1 MATDSQPKIKVTLGG
16 GIASRAT
23 NVVLAATLAA
33 SMVPTAAFAAF
44 QDEVYQGT
52 EANAQSSSDQVAA
65 LSSNAAADE
74 ASSTVTDVY
83 GDAVADGDAA
93 SLGLDHANLPDG
105 QYSVTLMMMNING
118 RQVSMSNGAVGGVID
133 GTTGQHSMTLDVVD
147 GEYWLTMRWVPLE
160 RNLGGT
166 PFVGYLANLAYFE
179 DYSFTPY
186 LQGTKVPAKVLSQYV
201 NEDGTPVYDDYNNPD
216 SDAFVGNNVYP
227 KDVQI
232 KISGA
237 SLEDGMQPVHVF
249 VPVMDAIM
257 TGAGDQNAYVKLFWN
272 SLSVNYLTTDK
283 VTLKN
288 SLDAANAL
296 EQGKKS
302 DDAWNALKSAIATA
316 QGVYDNAAATQEK
329 VNAAATTL
337 DAAVKTF
344 QDSADVSGVTDP
356 FDGVI
361 ETEAFYVAG
370 QKFVDASGNAI
381 ASSDAAF
388 SGTTLNIR
396 RVDAAEGRYEVKLQT
411 RYTDPAGPVITA
423 VSYEAA
429 DDAARSAKAARKVR
443 DSANGTGW
451 HTVEWRIYVDDLS
464 QQQKLDVQYTA
475 NGEAKSQT
483 LYITPLK
490 ADAKLGTPLEAMT
503 GKADFYR
510 TNNYL
515 DATGLFLAIEDAKAV
530 EQGNKT
536 DDAWNTL
543 QAAIDA
549 AQKVYDNTSK
559 QQDDCDSAVE
569 TLNAAVKAF
578 QDSADQAKVDPFDGK
593 LQENT
598 RYQTAQFV
606 YDENG
611 ESIGNDNPINGAWT
625 MLEYV
630 ESDKGKYAVTVI
642 DPYNLNVLSTQSQV
656 TAISYVA
663 SDGSTQSAELVC
675 DRRLGN
681 ESTWY
686 SRQGEWRLYVDDLS
700 SKVKLDVTYNTGESA
715 TSSMTMYLLPLSES
729 ATETTSMLAAM
740 RGDYMKSTGTD
751 FSPLYGAIQDAKA
764 IEQGK
769 KTDDAWNTL
778 QGAISTAQGVLDT
791 NSTKQDGITS
801 AVSDLNA
808 AVETFKASADKEV
821 KGKYGLT
828 IGTPYQTTG
837 TFSHVST
844 TGSAST
850 VVNLSSTNY
859 IPKDAT
865 TFDVDLRV
873 WGSKYAITSVKYATS
888 SNISAAQ
895 EAMQSDDNFWR
906 AFSVNLDKPLWG
918 WITYT
923 DRDGTQHTDSMGTIS
938 WTSMSKSVF
947 TEVTGYRV
955 TDSGYLYDALK
966 SANALAYDYKKGES
980 AWAAL
985 CEAKSAASKIIS
997 NRNTHGTAYT
1007 QEEID
1012 AATDTLK
1019 KATEAYRTGAEVE
1032 GATMHG
1038 FEKGARYGS
1047 PWVRIYDAD
1056 GNRVSQASSSNP
1068 FFTYSPDYKINDD
1081 GTFKLVISSYDT
1093 DKETI
1098 DAPVVTS
1105 VKYSLVDDESTAKEA
1120 DHTAGAVGSYKYGFD
1135 EWTIDS
1141 VSGIADIYYW
1151 VTYTDTRG
1159 TDATHVN
1166 QKFRASLYRLDD
1178 ADHGFVKYSSKN
1190 DASALYKVLKKA
1202 EAITEDENKTHLS
1215 WVAFDLVRE
1224 TMYIEYINRNGGST
1238 QEEIDGNVTAMQK
1251 AIDTYLNGDNTIA
1264 DFSKLK
1270 ASIATAQTL
1279 VDAGAG
1285 DKQDKAFEL
1294 LKAQLDAANVV
1305 ASDRDYQQSR
1315 VDEAQSAL
1323 DAVIAA
1329 YNDSA
1334 TKTSTAALAD
1344 AIATATELKAGGC
1357 VNGLTPISN
1366 LSKAITAAQGV
1377 YDKATGFADDQIVG
1391 TDAEVTDATTA
1402 MNEAIEAFKEACK
1415 VDKSALESALTEAK
1429 AIEQG
1434 KKSDEAFQKLQQAIA
1449 AAEKV
1454 ADNNEASQDDVD
1466 KAVEALKSS
1475 VDTFNNS
1482 ADVVDGLD
1490 FDNLEDGTYTVNVD
1504 MYKAYDRES
1513 KSMSDQAINHEVEL
1527 TVKNG
1532 EHFLTF
1538 DFQGLKYLGKFGYL
1552 GWLKYY
1558 DQGYT
1563 YNQYGVPTGDV
1574 VDATVLSTQ
1583 KNADG
1588 SDVYDEF
1595 NTDGSEFKLFAGL
1608 YPDKVQIKYVQ
1619 TARDDAEGYIPLQ
1632 VFVPVMES
1640 IAAGN
1645 GTQDVLAKVDKA
1657 SLKKKEAAAID
1668 ATELEAA
1675 IASAENALATSKKSD
1690 ADNAK
1695 LRRAVQAAQAALS
1708 KEGATQ
1714 GDIDAALN
1722 TLNTAIDTFK
1732 KAPDAVVVDKSKLVD
1747 AIAKAEAVKQG
1758 NKTDSAWEA
1767 LQAAITKAKGTNNSA
1782 DATQADVDTATTTL
1796 NNAVNTFNASA
1807 DKPADTQLDFA
1818 NLPAGTYSITIDMY
1832 KMNRTDKS
1840 MSDAAINHKAKLTVD
1855 ENGDYWLTLDFA
1867 SVKSGTTNGYL
1878 GSLSYYD
1885 EGYTYSGAKVMG
1897 SLVAGNVVDYQ
1908 TGTDGKQYPNHVT
1921 VKFVKTARAD
1931 ADHFI
1936 PLQVFVPVMEEIA
1949 ADCGTQ
1955 DVLAKYDP
1963 SSVQKLDGEIPDQT
1977 EPGVNGN
1984 GSTGDNG
1991 NGSGTTVTGPTT
2003 ASKSASPTVAAKTAA
2018 GATLGKTGDAT
2029 AGLVTT
2035 AIAGMVA
2042 AATAVGALLRRR
2054 FGKQE
2059 GEE

>member
-1 MATDSQPKIKVTLGG
+1 MTQQSQSNGKTDAVPSLP
-16 GIASRAT
+16 RCAT

-33 SMVPTAAFAAF
+33 SMVPSAAFAAF
-44 QDEVYQGT
+44 EDEVNQT
-52 EANAQSSSDQVAA
+52 IEANAQDGQQDQDAVDQVDDLYTQSLESEGVA
-65 LSSNAAADE
+65 LAADDGTSE
-74 ASSTVTDVY
+74 AVTDAY
-83 GDAVADGDAA
+83 GEAVADGDAA

-118 RQVSMSNGAVGGVID
+118 RQVSMSNGAVGNVID
-133 GTTGQHSMTLDVVD
+133 GTTGQHSMTLDVVN
-147 GEYWLTMRWVPLE
+147 GEYWLTMHWVPLE

-179 DYSFTPY
+179 DYSFTPF
-186 LQGTKVPAKVLSQYV
+186 LQGTKVAAKVLSQYI
-201 NEDGTPVYDDYNNPD
+201 NEDGTPVYDDYNRPG
-216 SDAFVGNNVYP
+216 SESFVGNNVYP

-443 DSANGTGW
+443 DSASGTGW

-530 EQGNKT
+530 EQGKKT

-569 TLNAAVKAF
+569 T
-578 QDSADQAKVDPFDGK
+578 
-593 LQENT
+593 
-598 RYQTAQFV
+598 
-606 YDENG
+606 
-611 ESIGNDNPINGAWT
+611 
-625 MLEYV
+625 
-630 ESDKGKYAVTVI
+630 
-642 DPYNLNVLSTQSQV
+642 
-656 TAISYVA
+656 
-663 SDGSTQSAELVC
+663 
-675 DRRLGN
+675 
-681 ESTWY
+681 
-686 SRQGEWRLYVDDLS
+686 
-700 SKVKLDVTYNTGESA
+700 
-715 TSSMTMYLLPLSES
+715 
-729 ATETTSMLAAM
+729 
-740 RGDYMKSTGTD
+740 
-751 FSPLYGAIQDAKA
+751 
-764 IEQGK
+764 
-769 KTDDAWNTL
+769 
-778 QGAISTAQGVLDT
+778 
-791 NSTKQDGITS
+791 
-801 AVSDLNA
+801 LNA

-906 AFSVNLDKPLWG
+906 AFSVNLDKPLWV

-997 NRNTHGTAYT
+997 NRNTHGTAYA

-1032 GATMHG
+1032 GATMYG

-1105 VKYSLVDDESTAKEA
+1105 VKYSLLDDESTAKEA

-1159 TDATHVN
+1159 TGATHVN

-1178 ADHGFVKYSSKN
+1178 ADHGFVKYSSNN

-1202 EAITEDENKTHLS
+1202 EAMTEDQNKTHLS
-1215 WVAFDLVRE
+1215 WVTFDLVRE
-1224 TMYIEYINRNGGST
+1224 TMYTEYINRNGGST

-1251 AIDTYLNGDNTIA
+1251 AIDTYLNGDNAIA

-1366 LSKAITAAQGV
+1366 LSKAITTAQGV

-1391 TDAEVTDATTA
+1391 TNAEVTDATTA

-1434 KKSDEAFQKLQQAIA
+1434 KKSNEAFQTLQQAIA
-1449 AAEKV
+1449 AADKV
-1454 ADNNEASQDDVD
+1454 ANDGEASQDDVD
-1466 KAVEALKSS
+1466 AAVEALKSA
-1475 VDTFNNS
+1475 VDTFNSS

-1490 FDNLEDGTYTVNVD
+1490 FANLEDGVYTVNVD

-1532 EHFLTF
+1532 EYFLTF

-1563 YNQYGVPTGDV
+1563 YNQYGSPQGALVN
-1574 VDATVLSTQ
+1574 ATVLSTQ

-1595 NTDGSEFKLFAGL
+1595 NTDGSEYKLFTGL

-1619 TARDDAEGYIPLQ
+1619 SARDDAEGFIPLQ

-1657 SLKKKEAAAID
+1657 SLKKKEAAAVD
-1668 ATELEAA
+1668 TTALEAA
-1675 IASAENALATSKKSD
+1675 VASAENALSTSKKSD
-1690 ADNAK
+1690 DDNAK
-1695 LRRAVQAAQAALS
+1695 LNDAVKTAKAALS

-1714 GDIDAALN
+1714 GDIDAAL
-1722 TLNTAIDTFK
+1722 TALNAARDAFD
-1732 KAPDAVVVDKSKLVD
+1732 KAPDAVVVDKSALVD
-1747 AIAKAEAVKQG
+1747 AIAKAKAVKQG
-1758 NKTDSAWEA
+1758 NKTDSAWET
-1767 LQAAITKAKGTNNSA
+1767 LQAAIAKAEGVANNA
-1782 DATQADVDTATTTL
+1782 DATQADVNRAATTL
-1796 NNAVNTFNASA
+1796 SSAVDTFNASA
-1807 DKPADTQLDFA
+1807 DKPADTQLDFS
-1818 NLPAGTYSITIDMY
+1818 NLPAGTYSIAIDMY

-1855 ENGDYWLTLDFA
+1855 ENGDYWLTLDFG

-1885 EGYTYSGAKVMG
+1885 EGYTYSGAKVNG
-1897 SLVAGNVVDYQ
+1897 TLVAGNVIDYQ
-1908 TGTDGKQYPNHVT
+1908 TGVDGKQYPNHVT
-1921 VKFVKTARAD
+1921 VKFVKTARND

-1963 SSVQKLDGEIPDQT
+1963 SSVQKLEGEIPDQT
-1977 EPGVNGN
+1977 EPGVNGS
-1984 GSTGDNG
+1984 GSDNS
-1991 NGSGTTVTGPTT
+1991 GSNTNGTTVSAP
-2003 ASKSASPTVAAKTAA
+2003 AAKSAAATAAKTAA
-2018 GATLGKTGDAT
+2018 AGSSSLAKTGDDAGNGLLAT
-2029 AGLVTT
+2029 AFAGVT
-2035 AIAGMVA
+2035 AVAVA
-2042 AATAVGALLRRR
+2042 AYAAMRRR

>member
-1 MATDSQPKIKVTLGG
+1 
-16 GIASRAT
+16 
-23 NVVLAATLAA
+23 
-33 SMVPTAAFAAF
+33 MVPTAAFAAF

-74 ASSTVTDVY
+74 TSSTVTDVY

-118 RQVSMSNGAVGGVID
+118 KQVSMSNGAVGSVID

-160 RNLGGT
+160 RNLGGA

-186 LQGTKVPAKVLSQYV
+186 LKGTKVPAKVLSQYV

-283 VTLKN
+283 ATLKS

-302 DDAWNALKSAIATA
+302 DDAWNTLKSAIATA

-344 QDSADVSGVTDP
+344 QDSADTGAGAASDP

-429 DDAARSAKAARKVR
+429 DDAARSAKTARKVR
-443 DSANGTGW
+443 DSAAGNGW

-483 LYITPLK
+483 LFITPLK
-490 ADAKLGTPLEAMT
+490 ADAKLGTALETML
-503 GKADFYR
+503 GNADYYR

-530 EQGNKT
+530 EQGKKS
-536 DDAWNTL
+536 DDAWKAL
-543 QAAIDA
+543 QDAIDA
-549 AQKVYDNTSK
+549 AQTVYDDTSK

-578 QDSADQAKVDPFDGK
+578 QDSPEASSDPFDGV
-593 LQENT
+593 LEQGQ
-598 RYQTAQFV
+598 RYQTAQMLYSADGSAFKASDGEV
-606 YDENG
+606 NVLNG
-611 ESIGNDNPINGAWT
+611 FWSIF
-625 MLEYV
+625 EYSGSG
-630 ESDKGKYAVTVI
+630 EGKYAVTI
-642 DPYNLNVLSTQSQV
+642 ADPYN
-656 TAISYVA
+656 TANITASPVADSVEYLA
-663 SDGSTQSAELVC
+663 SDGSTKQALKAC
-675 DRRLGN
+675 DRQVGAEN
-681 ESTWY
+681 
-686 SRQGEWRLYVDDLS
+686 SRQADWVVYTDDLN
-700 SKVKLDVTYNTGESA
+700 SKIQLNISYTLDGQKKTQTVYLQPVKEGAALV
-715 TSSMTMYLLPLSES
+715 
-729 ATETTSMLAAM
+729 TSMLSALQ
-740 RGDYMKSTGTD
+740 GEGYMKSSGTNYA
-751 FSPLYGAIQDAKA
+751 PLYSAIQSAKA
-764 IEQGK
+764 VEQGT
-769 KTDDAWNTL
+769 KTDAAWEALQDAI
-778 QGAISTAQGVLDT
+778 AAAQGVLDS
-791 NSTKQDGITS
+791 NNAKQDGITS
-801 AVSDLNA
+801 AVSDLTS
-808 AVETFKASADKEV
+808 AVDAFKASADKEV

-828 IGTPYQTTG
+828 IGVPYQTTS

-844 TGSAST
+844 TGVASSVMNMT
-850 VVNLSSTNY
+850 STHY
-859 IPKDAT
+859 IPTDAT
-865 TFDVDLRV
+865 SFDVDIHV
-873 WGSKYAITSVKYATS
+873 WGKLYAITSVKYATS
-888 SNISAAQ
+888 NNVAEAK
-895 EAMQSDDNFWR
+895 EAMQSDDNYWR
-906 AFSVNLDKPLWG
+906 VFSVNLDKPLWV
-918 WITYT
+918 WITYADVDGNQFT
-923 DRDGTQHTDSMGTIS
+923 DAMGTIS
-938 WTSMSKSVF
+938 WTSLSKSVF
-947 TEVTGYRV
+947 KEVTGTRV

-966 SANALAYDYKKGES
+966 SANALSYDYKKGEE
-980 AWAAL
+980 AWSAL
-985 CEAKSAASKIIS
+985 CDAKSAASKIIS
-997 NRNTHGTAYT
+997 NRNIYGTKYT

-1012 AATDTLK
+1012 AATDALK
-1019 KATEAYRTGAEVE
+1019 KAAEAYRNAAEIE
-1032 GATMHG
+1032 GATKYG
-1038 FEKGARYGS
+1038 LETGVRYGS
-1047 PWVRIYDAD
+1047 PYARIDDAD
-1056 GNRVSQASSSNP
+1056 GNKVDPATSANP
-1068 FFTYSPDYKINDD
+1068 FFTYSPDYVLNDD
-1081 GTFKLVISSYDT
+1081 GTFKVVVSSYDT

-1105 VKYSLVDDESTAKEA
+1105 VKYSLTDDESTAKEA
-1120 DHTAGAVGSYKYGFD
+1120 DHTAGAVGNLKYGFD
-1135 EWTIDS
+1135 KWTIDGLDD
-1141 VSGIADIYYW
+1141 VADIYYW

-1159 TDATHVN
+1159 TGETHVN
-1166 QKFRASLYRLDD
+1166 QKFHASLYRLDE
-1178 ADHGFVKYSSKN
+1178 ANHGFVKYTSTVN
-1190 DASALYKVLKKA
+1190 DTSALYKTLKKA
-1202 EAITEDENKTHLS
+1202 EAVTEDMNKTQIS
-1215 WVAFDLVRE
+1215 WITFDLVRQ
-1224 TMYIEYINRNGGST
+1224 TMYVEYVNRDGGST
-1238 QEEIDGNVTAMQK
+1238 QAEVDANTKTMQD
-1251 AIDTYLNGDNTIA
+1251 AIDAYLNGDNAIA

-1270 ASIATAQTL
+1270 ASIAEAQAI
-1279 VDAGAG
+1279 VDAGAD

-1294 LKAQLDAANVV
+1294 LKAQLDAAN
-1305 ASDRDYQQSR
+1305 AIAANRDHQQSK
-1315 VDEAQSAL
+1315 VDEAQIAL
-1323 DAVIAA
+1323 DEVVAA
-1329 YNDSA
+1329 YNASA
-1334 TKTSTAALAD
+1334 AKTSLTVLSD
-1344 AIATATELKAGGC
+1344 AIAKATELKAGGC
-1357 VNGLTPISN
+1357 VNGLAPISA
-1366 LSKAITAAQGV
+1366 LGRAITSAQDV
-1377 YDKATGFADDQIVG
+1377 YDKATGFADDKIVG
-1391 TDAEVTDATTA
+1391 TDAEVVDATTA
-1402 MNEAIEAFKEACK
+1402 LNEAIETFKEACK
-1415 VDKSALESALTEAK
+1415 IDKTALSGAIAK
-1429 AIEQG
+1429 AKGIERG
-1434 KKSDEAFQKLQQAIA
+1434 KKSNEAFQTLQQAISA
-1449 AAEKV
+1449 AQKV
-1454 ADNNEASQDDVD
+1454 ADNTSSSQADVD
-1466 KAVEALKSS
+1466 AAVIALKEA
-1475 VDTFNNS
+1475 VDAFNAS
-1482 ADVVDGLD
+1482 ADVEDALD
-1490 FDNLEDGTYTVNVD
+1490 FSNLEDGAYTVNVD
-1504 MYKAYDRES
+1504 MHKAYDRES

-1532 EHFLTF
+1532 EYFLTF

-1563 YNQYGVPTGDV
+1563 YNQYGSPQGSLVE
-1574 VDATVLSTQ
+1574 ATVLSTQ

-1588 SDVYDEF
+1588 TDVYDEF
-1595 NTDGSEFKLFAGL
+1595 NTDGSEFKLFSGL
-1608 YPDKVQIKYVQ
+1608 YPDKVQIEYVKD
-1619 TARDDAEGYIPLQ
+1619 ARNDANGFIPLQ

-1657 SLKKKEAAAID
+1657 SLKKKEAAAVD
-1668 ATELEAA
+1668 TSKLSAGV
-1675 IASAENALATSKKSD
+1675 ASAENALATSKKSD
-1690 ADNAK
+1690 DVNAK
-1695 LRRAVQAAQAALS
+1695 LREAVSDAQAVLS
-1708 KEGATQ
+1708 KEGASQ
-1714 GDIDAALN
+1714 AEIDAAAAALE
-1722 TLNTAIDTFK
+1722 A
-1732 KAPDAVVVDKSKLVD
+1732 
-1747 AIAKAEAVKQG
+1747 AIAE
-1758 NKTDSAWEA
+1758 
-1767 LQAAITKAKGTNNSA
+1767 
-1782 DATQADVDTATTTL
+1782 
-1796 NNAVNTFNASA
+1796 FNASA

-1818 NLPAGTYSITIDMY
+1818 NLPAGTYSIIIDMY

-1855 ENGDYWLTLDFA
+1855 ESGDYWLTFDFA

-1885 EGYTYSGAKVMG
+1885 EGYIYSGAKVMG

-1921 VKFVKTARAD
+1921 VKFVKTARND

-1984 GSTGDNG
+1984 GSTGNNG

-2042 AATAVGALLRRR
+2042 AATAAGALLRRR